1 MIRTRKLFFQ
11 LFICILSAFTLL
23 LSGCGNKIEGTYK
36 FKYMSYTENGMSI
49 ELEVGEKF
57 MGMLTLNED
66 FAVLTLNADGTAVMT
81 INSGSENESS
91 MGTWAKAESKTIA
104 LKFDDETTTCSCD
117 GKKIEFEMDG
127 IKLILEK

>member
-1 MIRTRKLFFQ
+1 
-11 LFICILSAFTLL
+11 
-23 LSGCGNKIEGTYK
+23 
-36 FKYMSYTENGMSI
+36 MSYTENGMSI